1 MAGKCYE
8 GAKKANAWWFA
19 DRGDGQPRRDARKW
33 GMLGFGYDPEAEMGI
48 LGASLQPYVAKAQ
61 YAYFETYDD
70 SPQWTS
76 GNILSVWP
84 EWRI

>member
-1 MAGKCYE
+1 
-8 GAKKANAWWFA
+8 
-19 DRGDGQPRRDARKW
+19 
-33 GMLGFGYDPEAEMGI
+33 MLGFGYDPEAEMGI

-76 GNILSVWP
+76 GKYFVSVAGM
-84 EWRI
+84 EDLTEEKLIDESRYVCRYHMADIYTLERCCL

>member
-1 MAGKCYE
+1 
-8 GAKKANAWWFA
+8 
-19 DRGDGQPRRDARKW
+19 
-33 GMLGFGYDPEAEMGI
+33 MLGFGYDPEAEMGV
-48 LGASLQPYVAKAQ
+48 LGASVQPYVSKAQ

-76 GNILSVWP
+76 GNTLSVWP